1 MVTLLLFSLYE
12 RKVDVWVL
20 KVSAYV
26 IATDDHLENKNMTDE
41 LYQFIQQCLQ
51 DWIEEDDVEAF
62 FLKNVLQ
69 MLAWSAHEH
78 TSTAEALK
86 AFREIDEA
94 YS

>member
-51 DWIEEDDVEAF
+51 D
-62 FLKNVLQ
+62 
-69 MLAWSAHEH
+69 
-78 TSTAEALK
+78 
-86 AFREIDEA
+86 
-94 YS
+94 